1 MSKRAFSERY
11 AEKKIIKKKFK
22 DSAPVLRSKMVF
34 KKLGKL
40 PKRF

>member
-1 MSKRAFSERY
+1 MQ
-11 AEKKIIKKKFK
+11 KKKNKKKKFK
-22 DSAPVLRSKMVF
+22 DSAPVLRSKMFF